1 MIALESV
8 SWAAE
13 GIGVGAEAAALS
25 PRLLLMPP
33 PPEPEVEAETDT
45 EQPASPLRADATPER
60 AARSETPTTV
70 RSTGEGASADVDAE
84 TGDEGEEDEELSS
97 RQEPEMVASEATGWV
112 TTIKHGKRFVTS
124 KVAPQLSHSFPSLPQ
139 PLHRWAHPL
148 HSPCT
153 ALHCTCKPCTALAQL
168 SGSWWAAS
176 TQVRQSTGSRQA
188 HAEQWV
194 RRAATDRALSK
205 SKAEAQQRNAD
216 VGEKTKSSAV
226 RGPARAHSSS
236 PIRSQ
241 RPSAPTRPRGAPSH
255 KRRRPRLRPSAP
267 FEYCAEFRLLCRVL
281 PLRGSFPRN
290 LFAEQRSCN
299 AHHHAPPSP
308 LAGRGGHD
316 RAQDLARA

>member
-124 KVAPQLSHSFPSLPQ
+124 KVAPQLSLPSAAFAPLGPPLAQ
-139 PLHRWAHPL
+139 PLHSLAL
-148 HSPCT
+148 HLQ
-153 ALHCTCKPCTALAQL
+153 ALHCTCTAERLLVGRFNAGAPEHGL
-168 SGSWWAAS
+168 TPS
-176 TQVRQSTGSRQA
+176 T
-188 HAEQWV
+188 
-194 RRAATDRALSK
+194 RRAVGAARRDR
-205 SKAEAQQRNAD
+205 
-216 VGEKTKSSAV
+216 
-226 RGPARAHSSS
+226 
-236 PIRSQ
+236 
-241 RPSAPTRPRGAPSH
+241 
-255 KRRRPRLRPSAP
+255 
-267 FEYCAEFRLLCRVL
+267 
-281 PLRGSFPRN
+281 
-290 LFAEQRSCN
+290 
-299 AHHHAPPSP
+299 
-308 LAGRGGHD
+308 
-316 RAQDLARA
+316 